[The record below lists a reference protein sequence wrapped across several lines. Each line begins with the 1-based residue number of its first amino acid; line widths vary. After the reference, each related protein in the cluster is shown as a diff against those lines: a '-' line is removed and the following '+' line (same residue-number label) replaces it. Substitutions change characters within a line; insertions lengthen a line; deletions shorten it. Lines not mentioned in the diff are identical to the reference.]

1 MADTP
6 HGKQQNKVVKID
18 TAIQFHGRGG
28 WAVELG
34 WKYENSGEER
44 NIKLFDRVKRY
55 WYKDIIELN
64 LMKSLLAKSHSW
76 KLAFHVGTV
85 ASGSQDIWAELWNS

>member
-18 TAIQFHGRGG
+18 TAMQFFGRGG

-34 WKYENSGEER
+34 WKYENCGE
-44 NIKLFDRVKRY
+44 
-55 WYKDIIELN
+55 
-64 LMKSLLAKSHSW
+64 
-76 KLAFHVGTV
+76 
-85 ASGSQDIWAELWNS
+85 